1 MIQNKSKKNFYF
13 FGPIEEKLNVIDG
26 TKCLYLKKVNDSFWY
41 IWKHFINL
49 SIHILTIHKYRP
61 EQSIAIAVD
70 CIIFGFDSKDLKLLL
85 FRRKTDPLK
94 GSWSLIGELIDND
107 VSLDQSAKDIL
118 YRLSGLENVFLKQLR
133 TYGLVDRD
141 PLERVVS
148 VAYYSLIRIDEFN
161 LQSLENHDAKW
172 FDFDQIPELILDHG
186 QMVDDAIKSLR
197 SSARYNPL
205 GFELL
210 PEYFT
215 IQQLQTLYESI
226 YRTAFDP
233 GNFRKKMLSLHILE
247 RTGKKDKSASKKGA
261 YLYRFKKE
269 NLKQF
274 PTQTGDFESIKEVI
288 KF

>member
-1 MIQNKSKKNFYF
+1 MHIS
-13 FGPIEEKLNVIDG
+13 
-26 TKCLYLKKVNDSFWY
+26 KVNYSFWY
-41 IWKHFINL
+41 IWKDIINSPTKNL
-49 SIHILTIHKYRP
+49 AANKYRP

-85 FRRKTDPLK
+85 FRRKTEPLK

-107 VSLDQSAKDIL
+107 ISLDQSAKDIL
-118 YRLSGLENVFLKQLR
+118 YRLSGLENVFLKQLK
-133 TYGLVDRD
+133 TYGQVDRD
-141 PLERVVS
+141 PLERVIS

-161 LQSLENHDAKW
+161 LQSLENHHAKW
-172 FDFDQIPELILDHG
+172 FDFDQIPDLILDHG

-197 SSARYNPL
+197 SSVRYNPL

-233 GNFRKKMLSLHILE
+233 GNFRKKMLSLDILE
-247 RTGKKDKSASKKGA
+247 RTAKKDKTSSKKGA
-261 YLYRFKKE
+261 FLYRFKKDSV
-269 NLKQF
+269 KQF
-274 PTQTGDFESIKEVI
+274 PTQTGDFERIKEVI